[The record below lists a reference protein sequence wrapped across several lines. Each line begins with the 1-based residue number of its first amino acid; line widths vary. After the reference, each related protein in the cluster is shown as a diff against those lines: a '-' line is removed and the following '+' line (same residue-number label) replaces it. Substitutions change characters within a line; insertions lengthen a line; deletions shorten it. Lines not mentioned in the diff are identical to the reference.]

1 MHARTMRQAILGE
14 LERQDATAPERAVDP
29 IAVRQSLGVLE
40 RDFEVA
46 LEELA
51 DTERVGLVAGQLYLR
66 RNTL

>member
-1 MHARTMRQAILGE
+1 MHAKNMRQAILDE
-14 LERQDATAPERAVDP
+14 LEHQDATDPERAVDP

-46 LEELA
+46 LVELT

-66 RNTL
+66 RNLS